1 MKSEPGETD
10 DGVVASERVTVRKK
24 FVLALAAYAVL
35 GVLAWTTLSDEPIR
49 VFNANIQLRTGTLLI
64 LGLFAF
70 RAALYYWR
78 TRIDEERENAK
89 PVE

>member
-1 MKSEPGETD
+1 MTIK
-10 DGVVASERVTVRKK
+10 KK
-24 FVLALAAYAVL
+24 FVLALIAYGVL

-49 VFNANIQLRTGTLLI
+49 VFNANVRLRSGTLLV

-78 TRIDEERENAK
+78 TRIEEERADAK
-89 PVE
+89 PSD

>member
-1 MKSEPGETD
+1 LKHG
-10 DGVVASERVTVRKK
+10 
-24 FVLALAAYAVL
+24 FVLAIKKKFALALVAYAVL

-49 VFNANIQLRTGTLLI
+49 VFNANVRLRTGTLII

-70 RAALYYWR
+70 RAALYFWR
-78 TRIDEERENAK
+78 VRIEEERDSSK